1 MGDFCALFPR
11 NPHFWKSLPYFDFPL
26 LFSSSGMLHQLMP
39 STHIGVDMSPK
50 WEKTAKKWRKNF
62 EYSSY
67 WKVYLT
73 EQRDKALLSDIT
85 NSIRSSKSFLPR
97 KRVFPKPMLTRART
111 RAFPGILN
119 KKPSQPSHSLFKI
132 SDFRLCNTPFIF
144 LPILPPKRRQKGYF
158 HRTLLKSVRKT
169 VIITWW

>member
-97 KRVFPKPMLTRART
+97 KRSFPSRCSRAHVHAPSLGFWTKNLHNLHTASSRSL
-111 RAFPGILN
+111 ILDFATL
-119 KKPSQPSHSLFKI
+119 PSFSSLF
-132 SDFRLCNTPFIF
+132 CP
-144 LPILPPKRRQKGYF
+144 QKGDKKATF
-158 HRTLLKSVRKT
+158 IELC
-169 VIITWW
+169 